1 MLLIIL
7 DMRKII
13 KYFLGFLF
21 VVFVCLL
28 FLVKW
33 IPRTPYPETNHYK
46 EWKRTVES
54 LSFPA
59 SSGSFL
65 VGWAAENITPAN
77 SAPLAGYG
85 KRKGIHFE
93 SVHDSIFVR
102 SVSVQS
108 GNKNIFFVS
117 ADLLFIPP
125 RVVEALK
132 PKLKSKSISLDDV
145 HFSATHSHSSIGG
158 WESTLTGE
166 LFGGKFDPKI
176 VEMLADKFFQAILKS
191 KADLSGGKI
200 YYGEVIDDA
209 DIRYRLNIADGI
221 RDTEIRSLTFEK
233 ETKEKAYIVTYAA
246 HNTVLSDKIHQLSR
260 DYSGVLVDSLQP
272 DFGMYMAGAVASMGP
287 VESGDTEFEES
298 YNLAVSVLKH
308 FRERKDTLLANSI
321 VSALIKLPMPEP
333 SFRLTKHMALR
344 PWVFK
349 RLFGDYPTFIKVTR
363 IGNTLILGMPADFS
377 GEIMVELDAYAKKKG
392 LDLIVTSFNGGYIG
406 YITPDKI
413 YDSGT
418 YETLTMSWFG
428 YQMGGYFTEVSKNLI
443 DVISAQK

>member
-1 MLLIIL
+1 MLVIIL
-7 DMRKII
+7 NMRKII

-33 IPRTPYPETNHYK
+33 IPRTPYPETNHYI

-93 SVHDSIFVR
+93 SVNDSIFVR

-418 YETLTMSWFG
+418 YETLTMSWYG
-428 YQMGGYFTEVSKNLI
+428 YQIGGYFTEVSKNLI

>member
-1 MLLIIL
+1 MLVIIL
-7 DMRKII
+7 NMRKII
-13 KYFLGFLF
+13 KYFFGFVF
-21 VVFVCLL
+21 VIIVCLL

-33 IPRTPYPETNHYK
+33 IPRTPYPETNHFK
-46 EWKRTVES
+46 DWKRTVAS
-54 LSFPA
+54 LEFPV

-65 VGWAAENITPAN
+65 VGWASENITPKN

-102 SVSVQS
+102 SVSLQS
-108 GNKNIFFVS
+108 GSKTLFFVS

-125 RVVEALK
+125 RVVVALK
-132 PKLKSKSISLDDV
+132 PKLASKSISLADV

-166 LFGGKFDPKI
+166 LFGGKFDPEI
-176 VEMLADKFFQAILKS
+176 VQMLAEKFFQVILKS
-191 KADLSGGKI
+191 KEDLSGGRI
-200 YYGEVIDDA
+200 YYGEVKDEA
-209 DIRYRLNIADGI
+209 DIRYRLNIPDGI

-233 ETKEKAYIVTYAA
+233 DTNEKAYIVTYAA

-287 VESGDTEFEES
+287 VENGDTEFDES
-298 YNLAVSVLKH
+298 YNLGVSVLEH
-308 FRERKDTLLANSI
+308 FRQRKDTLLDNSV

-333 SFRLTKHMALR
+333 SFRLTKHLSLR

-363 IGNTLILGMPADFS
+363 IGKTLILGMPADFS
-377 GEIMVELDAYAKKKG
+377 GEIMVGLDAYAKKKG

-418 YETLTMSWFG
+418 YETLTMSWYG
-428 YQMGGYFTEVSKNLI
+428 YQIGGYFTEVSKNLI